1 MQYTVTRNFN
11 IKLFL
16 SAHFSLSTFFSKNLT
31 NFEPV
36 LIKDNF
42 LTYKRNVGR
51 ICVDYQS
58 GREKKTVEGYQL
70 KNEILIFVPE
80 SI

>member
-11 IKLFL
+11 IKQFL
-16 SAHFSLSTFFSKNLT
+16 LAHFFLSTFFSKNLT

-42 LTYKRNVGR
+42 LTYKRNVGL
-51 ICVDYQS
+51 ICVDYQ
-58 GREKKTVEGYQL
+58 
-70 KNEILIFVPE
+70 NC
-80 SI
+80 